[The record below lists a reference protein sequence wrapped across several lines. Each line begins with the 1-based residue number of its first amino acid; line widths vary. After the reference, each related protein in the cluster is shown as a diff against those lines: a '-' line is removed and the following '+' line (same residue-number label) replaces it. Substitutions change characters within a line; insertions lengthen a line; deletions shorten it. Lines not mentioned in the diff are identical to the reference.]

1 MQPPGAPAPPPS
13 QGHTDHTDHPSRGSG
28 EVISPARAVDA
39 EAERRK
45 LLGALMREHGDEIYR
60 FCHSML
66 GDRALADDVHQSVFV
81 DAFEG
86 LARLADRGKARAWLY
101 GIARHRCL
109 DAAKARRRWN
119 WRFVLAP
126 DAGEREADQTSA
138 EEPPE
143 IADAPRLSAL
153 LGCVRGL
160 APHVRA
166 AVLLRYEEGLPYEE
180 IARMSRERAPTL
192 QMRVARGLVGLRA
205 CIAKKLQVSPTRAG
219 NRS

>member
-1 MQPPGAPAPPPS
+1 GTPALPPPDASAGDAGRPAASSVPAP
-13 QGHTDHTDHPSRGSG
+13 D
-28 EVISPARAVDA
+28 PATRAPLD
-39 EAERRK
+39 EADRRT
-45 LLGALMREHGDEIYR
+45 LLGSLMRAHGDEIFR
-60 FCHSML
+60 FCFSML
-66 GDRALADDVHQSVFV
+66 GDRSLADDVHQSVFV
-81 DAFEG
+81 DAFQA
-86 LARLADRGKARAWLY
+86 LATLSDRGRARAWLY

-126 DAGEREADQTSA
+126 DAGHGEAAQETASID
-138 EEPPE
+138 EPS
-143 IADAPRLSAL
+143 DANDPRQAAL
-153 LGCVRGL
+153 LACLRDL